1 MNARHPKAKPIPPHA
16 GLTVLSD
23 EVVWDGRFPVQRI
36 RFRRRRFDGTEGG
49 VQTWELWRRGFAVAV
64 LPFDP
69 WTDRVALIEQ
79 FRLPALAAGF
89 DPVML
94 ECPAGL
100 LDEGEDPVE
109 AARREVLE
117 ETGLTPD
124 LFAPIGRYILNQG
137 GSDETISL
145 FVARVRLPEP
155 GIIGHHGLQAEH
167 EDIRLRVV
175 PATEALSMLDDTND
189 NRMTNR
195 MANAT
200 GALCLAGFAR
210 RRAALLQEWTG

>member
-1 MNARHPKAKPIPPHA
+1 MKARHPKAKPIPRHPD
-16 GLTVLSD
+16 LTVLSD
-23 EVVWDGRFPVQRI
+23 DVVWDGRFPLQRI
-36 RFRRRRFDGTEGG
+36 RFQRRRFDGTEGQT
-49 VQTWELWRRGFAVAV
+49 QTWELWRRGFAVAV
-64 LPFDP
+64 LPWDP
-69 WTDRVALIEQ
+69 WHDRVALIEQ
-79 FRLPALAAGF
+79 FRLPALSAGL
-89 DPVML
+89 DPVMV

-100 LDEGEDPVE
+100 LEEGEDPVA

-117 ETGLTPD
+117 ETGLVPD
-124 LFAPIGRYILNQG
+124 LFAPLGRYILNQG

-145 FVARVRLPEP
+145 FVARVGLPEE
-155 GIIGHHGLQAEH
+155 GVLGHHGLQTEH

-175 PATEALSMLDDTND
+175 PAADAVAMLDDG
-189 NRMTNR
+189 R

>member
-1 MNARHPKAKPIPPHA
+1 MNARHPKAKPIPPHPDV
-16 GLTVLSD
+16 TVLAD

-49 VQTWELWRRGFAVAV
+49 EQTWELWRRGFAVAV
-64 LPFDP
+64 LPWDP
-69 WTDRVALIEQ
+69 WRDRVALIEQ
-79 FRLPALAAGF
+79 FRLPALSAGL
-89 DPVML
+89 DPVMV

-100 LDEGEDPVE
+100 LEEGEDPVA
-109 AARREVLE
+109 AARRELLE
-117 ETGLTPD
+117 ETGLVPD
-124 LFAPIGRYILNQG
+124 LFAPLGRYILNQG

-145 FVARVRLPEP
+145 FLARVHLPEE
-155 GIIGHHGLQAEH
+155 GVLGHHGLQTEH

-175 PATEALSMLDDTND
+175 AAEETIAMLDDG
-189 NRMTNR
+189 R

-210 RRAALLQEWTG
+210 RRAALIEAWTG

>member
-1 MNARHPKAKPIPPHA
+1 MNARHPKAKPIPPHP

-36 RFRRRRFDGTEGG
+36 RFRRRRFDGAEGG

-79 FRLPALAAGF
+79 FRLPALSAGF

-100 LDEGEDPVE
+100 MEEGEDPLDC
-109 AARREVLE
+109 ARRELAE
-117 ETGLTPD
+117 ETGLEPD
-124 LFAPIGRYILNQG
+124 RLLGLGRYILNQG

-145 FVARVRLPEP
+145 FVARVRLPEE
-155 GIIGHHGLQAEH
+155 GLLGHHGLQSEH

-175 PATEALSMLDDTND
+175 AAGDAIAMLDD
-189 NRMTNR
+189 NR

-200 GALCLAGFAR
+200 GALCLSGFAR
-210 RRAALLQEWTG
+210 RRAALLQDWTD